1 MGDQAVVFPLL
12 IIAKTRG
19 RHHHKPA
26 LRLTRLGLT
35 IEDSDSSS
43 EALGRLGPTMGIS
56 QPVRQVA
63 KQIKSLMGA
72 AIFGSQLGHPLL
84 ANTAVVVAFHRVN
97 DQTAPDALT
106 CGVKLFKEYCEFFAR
121 YFHVISMGELLDK
134 LENSYPFN
142 RELVITFDDGY
153 RDNYEHAAPVLR
165 AMGLPATFFVVSEFI
180 GSDIVPWWDKSLPVP
195 QPWMTWDQ
203 VEQLSRDG
211 FAIGAH
217 TRTHAD
223 LATLSGEEAWQEI
236 QGSRVDLEEKLGVPI
251 TLFAYP
257 YGREHQM
264 TEENRQLI
272 RAAGFRCC
280 CSCFGGIN
288 SRGVDPFL
296 LRRVPVSSW
305 HGSPYALGFD
315 LAVRRG

>member
-1 MGDQAVVFPLL
+1 MARRV
-12 IIAKTRG
+12 
-19 RHHHKPA
+19 
-26 LRLTRLGLT
+26 
-35 IEDSDSSS
+35 
-43 EALGRLGPTMGIS
+43 
-56 QPVRQVA
+56 
-63 KQIKSLMGA
+63 KSPMGA
-72 AIFGSQLGHPLL
+72 AIFRSRLCHPLL
-84 ANTAVVVAFHRVN
+84 AKAATVVAFHRVN
-97 DQTAPDALT
+97 DQIAPDSLT
-106 CGVKLFKEYCEFFAR
+106 CSVSQFKAYCEFFQR
-121 YFHVISMGELLDK
+121 YFHVLSLGQLLDK
-134 LENSYPFN
+134 VDKREPLN

-153 RDNYEHAAPVLR
+153 RDNYEYAAPVLQ

-180 GSDIVPWWDKSLPVP
+180 GSEIVAWWDRDLPLR

-257 YGREHQM
+257 YGGEHQM

-305 HGSPYALGFD
+305 HESPYALGFD
-315 LAVRRG
+315 LAVRRA